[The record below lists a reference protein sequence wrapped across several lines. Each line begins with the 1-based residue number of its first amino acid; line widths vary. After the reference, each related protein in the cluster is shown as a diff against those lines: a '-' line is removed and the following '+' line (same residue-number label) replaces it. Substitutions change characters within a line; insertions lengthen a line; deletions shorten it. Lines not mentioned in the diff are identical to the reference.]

1 MGEFKQISREALRTE
16 GFPKP
21 PIDLTEEVMLSLSE
35 EQRQI
40 LFDLADL
47 CEKQGELIEK
57 INVVKSNLAT
67 VDIHDEVSL
76 KFLTLEEHRK
86 LGKTQTKMATILN
99 KALDCGMGALGI
111 VQRNCSIFDVKP

>member
-57 INVVKSNLAT
+57 STLSNQIWLRLIFMT
-67 VDIHDEVSL
+67 
-76 KFLTLEEHRK
+76 K
-86 LGKTQTKMATILN
+86 L
-99 KALDCGMGALGI
+99 
-111 VQRNCSIFDVKP
+111 V